1 MPVSRT
7 THVSTHVLWH
17 SLTDSLDYD
26 PDDEEEE
33 DSSRH
38 LTPLQ
43 KLTVDMCHNEKTIKE
58 LNVGRRVGFYKVCSE
73 IGCGN
78 FSKVKLAFHALTKGR
93 LKYMRKQLPTFCLA
107 VAFIYF

>member
-1 MPVSRT
+1 MPASRT
-7 THVSTHVLWH
+7 LVSVHVPWH
-17 SLTDSLDYD
+17 SLTDSLDCD
-26 PDDEEEE
+26 PDDEGEE

-43 KLTVDMCHNEKTIKE
+43 KLTLDMCHNEKTIKE
-58 LNVGRRVGFYKVCSE
+58 LNVGRRVGFYKVSGD

-93 LKYMRKQLPTFCLA
+93 
-107 VAFIYF
+107 

>member
-1 MPVSRT
+1 MSYLHYSFFILLPGSRSCPIMTLVSARVPR
-7 THVSTHVLWH
+7 HSLY
-17 SLTDSLDYD
+17 SLTDCSDCD
-26 PDDEEEE
+26 PENEGEK

-43 KLTVDMCHNEKTIKE
+43 KLTLDMCHNEKTIKE
-58 LNVGRRVGFYKVCSE
+58 LNVGKRVGFYKVCAE

-93 LKYMRKQLPTFCLA
+93 
-107 VAFIYF
+107 